1 MQYAFHRVCNGDPF
15 TDQRIA
21 LRFQRLYIA
30 GHLRRFTKQDV
41 QRQIDRLI
49 IKMTI
54 VQRKMQFFGR
64 FTNHRV
70 GRAFTLTQFVKQR

>member
-1 MQYAFHRVCNGDPF
+1 MQHTFHRVCNGDPF
-15 TDQRIA
+15 TGQRVA
-21 LRFQRLYIA
+21 FRFQRLYIA

-64 FTNHRV
+64 FTNHSV
-70 GRAFTLTQFVKQR
+70 GCALTLTQLVKQR

>member
-1 MQYAFHRVCNGDPF
+1 MQHAFHRVSNGNPF
-15 TDQRIA
+15 TNQRIT
-21 LRFQRLYIA
+21 LRFQRLYFA
-30 GHLRRFTKQDV
+30 GHLRRFTKQYV

-70 GRAFTLTQFVKQR
+70 WRALTLTQFVKQR